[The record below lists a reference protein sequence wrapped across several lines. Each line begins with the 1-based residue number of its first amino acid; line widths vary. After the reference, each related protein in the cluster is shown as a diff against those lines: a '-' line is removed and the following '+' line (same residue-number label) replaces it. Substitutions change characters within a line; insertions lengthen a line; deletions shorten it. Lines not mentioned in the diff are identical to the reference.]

1 MKRSLS
7 FLLLFFCLSCAI
19 PVNAQNGKLPPFKI
33 IKSDAKLY
41 RATELPMGKPI
52 LLIYFSP
59 DCDHCKVMMDAFFK
73 RVHDFDKAS
82 VVMITYFP
90 LADVNQF
97 VQEHKIYKY
106 PNIITGTEGNSFF
119 LRNYYKMTGVPF
131 AALYDKNGKLI
142 CSYMQNVPLT
152 ELAGQLHKL

>member
-1 MKRSLS
+1 MKR
-7 FLLLFFCLSCAI
+7 LLLLLLTLCLSGAGL
-19 PVNAQNGKLPPFKI
+19 VSAQTGKLPPFKI
-33 IKSDAKLY
+33 LKTDGKLY

-90 LADVNQF
+90 VAAVSKFAN
-97 VQEHKIYKY
+97 EHQVHKY
-106 PNIITGTEGNSFF
+106 PNIITGTEGSSFF
-119 LRNYYKMTGVPF
+119 LRNYYKMTNVPF
-131 AALYDKNGKLI
+131 AALYDQNGNLI
-142 CSYMQNVPLT
+142 SSYMQTIPLP
-152 ELAGQLHKL
+152 ELARQLHKL

>member
-1 MKRSLS
+1 MKKY
-7 FLLLFFCLSCAI
+7 FTLLLAMFLSGASLVCA
-19 PVNAQNGKLPPFKI
+19 QSGKLPPFKI
-33 IKSDAKLY
+33 VKSDAKLY

-90 LADVNQF
+90 LAAVNQF
-97 VQEHKIYKY
+97 VQEHKVYKY
-106 PNIITGTEGNSFF
+106 PNIVTGTEGNSFF

-131 AALYDKNGKLI
+131 AALYDKNGNLI
-142 CSYMQNVPLT
+142 SSYMQNVPLA
-152 ELAGQLHKL
+152 ELASQLHKL